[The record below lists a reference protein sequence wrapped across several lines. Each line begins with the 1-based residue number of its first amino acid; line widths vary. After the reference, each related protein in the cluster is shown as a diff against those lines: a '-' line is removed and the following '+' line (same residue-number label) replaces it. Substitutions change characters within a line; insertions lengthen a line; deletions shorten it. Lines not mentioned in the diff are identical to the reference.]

1 MQRNMEIKGNHL
13 SENLKNRNVLKLIW
27 NVNSHL
33 LWVKGTGILTILFFS
48 YVSVCLHFP
57 VRKKCSKR
65 QIQHSVPMRVILF
78 RKQEA
83 WPLGTMMSVFLFPAC
98 GLLLPR
104 PGLPHQCRIKIN
116 RGHLILIFLCPPS
129 LFFLLPP
136 YGRHVRILS
145 DFVISVVECYFS
157 SGDSQVQT
165 LELPRTSCG
174 IFKDERRE
182 GR

>member
-1 MQRNMEIKGNHL
+1 MQRKMEIKGNHL

-33 LWVKGTGILTILFFS
+33 LWVKGTGILIILFFFYF
-48 YVSVCLHFP
+48 YVFLHFP

-78 RKQEA
+78 QKQEA
-83 WPLGTMMSVFLFPAC
+83 WPLDTMMSVFLFPTC
-98 GLLLPR
+98 GLLLPT
-104 PGLPHQCRIKIN
+104 PGLPHQWRIKIN

-145 DFVISVVECYFS
+145 DFVISVVKHI
-157 SGDSQVQT
+157 
-165 LELPRTSCG
+165 LETAR
-174 IFKDERRE
+174 FKL
-182 GR
+182 